1 MLIKNPGQPR
11 SGPPGASNASAG
23 YLRATPQAGRWP
35 STPPAVRYVGA
46 EPPPKTSR
54 YRRRA
59 RRSPMPRVCPFSA
72 PLGKSRSPF
81 LRLLP
86 RNGIGGTLKLDRVEP
101 TDLDFCL
108 ERDLGA
114 HRNRIELCAGIA
126 EIGRAHLLG
135 DVAMEIVEHEPDV
148 VIDVPVQRQR
158 IDCLSPAS
166 DAVCKGQPIVEIH
179 GAVAAGNFPCAP
191 AATAQGERIGRRHAA
206 V

>member
-72 PLGKSRSPF
+72 PLGKGR
-81 LRLLP
+81 
-86 RNGIGGTLKLDRVEP
+86 TLKRARVDP
-101 TDLDFCL
+101 TELDFCL

-114 HRNRIELCAGIA
+114 HRNRIELRAGIA
-126 EIGRAHLLG
+126 EIGRAYLLG
-135 DVAMEIVEHEPDV
+135 NVAMEIVEHEPDV

-166 DAVCKGQPIVEIH
+166 GAVCKGQPMVEIH
-179 GAVAAGNFPCAP
+179 GAEAAGNLPCAP
-191 AATAQGERIGRRHAA
+191 AATAQ
-206 V
+206 